1 MKGVVLT
8 LPRWLSW
15 GELAFGCLILRF
27 PMAPAY
33 SSAGAFHRYRILMLR
48 QMHTQRKD

>member
-1 MKGVVLT
+1 MNGVMLT

-33 SSAGAFHRYRILMLR
+33 LSAGAFHRPK
-48 QMHTQRKD
+48 QTAAPEVHAGAA